1 MQADTDLAMVML
13 ESSSTAN
20 EAAARL
26 DSIRSHAEASKMV
39 SLCVQHHHKTIFMRY
54 CPLCLSCATDQ

>member
-13 ESSSTAN
+13 ESSSTAS

-26 DSIRSHAEASKMV
+26 DSIRVHAEASKAV
-39 SLCVQHHHKTIFMRY
+39 SLCTQQRHKTIVMRC
-54 CPLCLSCATDQ
+54 CPLCLPCATDQ